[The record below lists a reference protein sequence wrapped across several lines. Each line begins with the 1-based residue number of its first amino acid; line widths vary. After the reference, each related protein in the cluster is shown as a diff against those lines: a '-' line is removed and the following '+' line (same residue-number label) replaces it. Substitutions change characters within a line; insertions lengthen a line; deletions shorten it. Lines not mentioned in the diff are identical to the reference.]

1 MKPGFGAA
9 IGLTFQISSRPSFNE
24 IFFSF
29 IKNPK
34 VNEVAR
40 DFPAKQWTKTFP
52 LLFKAEFMNVF
63 AWATKVKIF

>member
-24 IFFSF
+24 IFFSL

-40 DFPAKQWTKTFP
+40 DFPAKQ
-52 LLFKAEFMNVF
+52 
-63 AWATKVKIF
+63 